1 MLEPFLLFF
10 FDYWCASPTVGQ
22 PVERSSFRRNSQT
35 GEQTEGPTLFFFFG
49 SQDGQS
55 VNRSSIQA
63 MSTSRV
69 FGQDCPN
76 NQTGEHPNVK
86 QTNRRTILRFSM
98 PMGTGAFYSFIFA
111 QNDCKEWFVTI
122 QYLMNLFDVV
132 PQIRLALFRSYFLI
146 QTTQGSQKKN
156 TQNKTQKRG
165 STAAQNPRR
174 LHKESHIPCKYDSLM
189 LYIDITY

>member
-1 MLEPFLLFF
+1 M
-10 FDYWCASPTVGQ
+10 V
-22 PVERSSFRRNSQT
+22 SFRRPSSLSSSSFHVHAPT
-35 GEQTEGPTLFFFFG
+35 GARARRSVNQSSVRAFAVIAKPANKPKGQRFSSFFG

-146 QTTQGSQKKN
+146 QTTQGSQKKAH
-156 TQNKTQKRG
+156 KTK
-165 STAAQNPRR
+165 P
-174 LHKESHIPCKYDSLM
+174 KK
-189 LYIDITY
+189 